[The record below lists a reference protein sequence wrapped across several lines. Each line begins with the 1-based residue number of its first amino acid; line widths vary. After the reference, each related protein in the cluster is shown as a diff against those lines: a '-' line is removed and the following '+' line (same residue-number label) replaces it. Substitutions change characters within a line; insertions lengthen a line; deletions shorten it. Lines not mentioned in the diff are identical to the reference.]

1 MTARRVLLLRHGI
14 TDYNH
19 NGRFQGQADV
29 ALNAEGYRQAA
40 GVADRLV
47 DAGITAIVSSDL
59 MRASETARVIGER
72 YGLSVTL
79 DARLQEINVGSW
91 SGLTAD
97 QVGDVDPELWDL
109 LVAGEDVQHSLT
121 GETATAAGLRV
132 ADAISHHTSAAG
144 PDDVLL
150 VVGHGLTSRVASMLL
165 IGLDYA
171 GARRFA
177 GIGNCH
183 WVTLR
188 PRAPHWQLVA
198 YNQS

>member
-19 NGRFQGQADV
+19 HGRFQGQADV
-29 ALNAEGYRQAA
+29 ALNAEGYRQAEAVAEKLADA
-40 GVADRLV
+40 GVTR
-47 DAGITAIVSSDL
+47 IVSSDL
-59 MRASETARVIGER
+59 ARASETARVIGER
-72 YGLSVTL
+72 LGLPVGL
-79 DARLQEINVGSW
+79 DAALQEINVGSW

-97 QVGDVDPELWDL
+97 QVGEVDPELWDL

-121 GETATAAGLRV
+121 GETATAAGVRV
-132 ADAISHHTSAAG
+132 AEAISHHAGAALE
-144 PDDVLL
+144 DDVLL
-150 VVGHGLTSRVASMLL
+150 VVGHGLTSRVASLLL

-171 GARRFA
+171 CARRFA

-188 PRAPHWQLVA
+188 PRAPHWQIVS